1 MKFLREL
8 ILHNLPLKLFAFALA
23 FLLWLQTSGQREVQ
37 TSIGIPIEF
46 SNMPRD
52 LEITNDYPRFV
63 NVLITRQVST
73 RLEERNLSLV
83 IDLRG
88 AQPGLAVIPLSED
101 NIRNLPSGV
110 SEVDFEQS
118 RLRLQLER
126 TSRKLVTVSP
136 DIIGEPD
143 EGYQVRDIKVYPGE
157 VLISGPH
164 SKIEP
169 ITSAGTEPIDITGKT
184 ETFSQQVH
192 LDLDDNRIRIEETE
206 SVDVFITIEE
216 EREELTFRVPVRPA
230 EDENRVA
237 LINYRTVAIT
247 ISKPSSYQ
255 NGINQGL
262 FRAYVSVPEDQPGGE
277 IVNIVPEIA
286 IPPQYQDIVRLE
298 ATDPET
304 VRVTV
309 RN

>member
-1 MKFLREL
+1 M
-8 ILHNLPLKLFAFALA
+8 
-23 FLLWLQTSGQREVQ
+23 
-37 TSIGIPIEF
+37 
-46 SNMPRD
+46 
-52 LEITNDYPRFV
+52 YPR
-63 NVLITRQVST
+63 R
-73 RLEERNLSLV
+73 RLLHGRPYPAYQPCPLVGRPDAPWTIDVAVEE
-83 IDLRG
+83 
-88 AQPGLAVIPLSED
+88 
-101 NIRNLPSGV
+101 
-110 SEVDFEQS
+110 
-118 RLRLQLER
+118 
-126 TSRKLVTVSP
+126 
-136 DIIGEPD
+136 
-143 EGYQVRDIKVYPGE
+143 IK
-157 VLISGPH
+157 
-164 SKIEP
+164 
-169 ITSAGTEPIDITGKT
+169 GKV